1 VDGAVVAGGWTAG
14 FKKPGTLPAG
24 ADSPGA
30 DLASV
35 PHQPLEPRSSRLH
48 QIQPP
53 GTGLTCRV
61 LAMCRVL
68 GTGAP
73 KKLHIAQIHHAIPA
87 RAHCR
92 SLRSYRS
99 FPLPSATSP
108 GTRPASSPARRPG
121 RTQGG
126 HRPAPQIA
134 RHPPDPPTPPAP
146 SAAARPAASAKP
158 PAPHRTAQP
167 GKHGL
172 ARQHPTTNPATETKL
187 TRTPRRWSGGTG
199 PAAADDNDPPGL
211 IHLDCSP

>member
-1 VDGAVVAGGWTAG
+1 MYGAVVAGGWTAG

-30 DLASV
+30 DPASV
-35 PHQPLEPRSSRLH
+35 PHQPREPRSSRLH

-61 LAMCRVL
+61 LAMCRVV

-134 RHPPDPPTPPAP
+134 RHPPTRRPRRRPPPPPGQQPAGN
-146 SAAARPAASAKP
+146 RPT
-158 PAPHRTAQP
+158 APHRTAQP

-172 ARQHPTTNPATETKL
+172 ARQHPTTNPATYQTDAHPSLAAPAVPSPKPV
-187 TRTPRRWSGGTG
+187 RQTPS
-199 PAAADDNDPPGL
+199 DPV
-211 IHLDCSP
+211 C